1 MRHPEWALKFKEK
14 NTELRCIS
22 GRYYLYRISSK
33 WDKERKVTRKI
44 THEMIGRITEQD
56 GLIPRGTKRAKQV
69 AKEPPQTIRSLS
81 TKEYGATSQLQE
93 ISQDIV
99 NELKESFPSMWQ
111 EILVLALLRLL
122 YQARLKNMHLHYE
135 ESFISQQHSGL
146 NLGKNSLTDLMQS
159 LGDNREAISAFMR
172 KFVGGSEH
180 LVFDITDVVSQSK
193 KIKMSAKG
201 YNSHYNFDPQVN
213 LFYMF
218 AIDTQMPVFYRLFP
232 GNISGMKAL
241 ELSIKEAGALNTL
254 VIGDKGF
261 FCEDNLKMLE
271 EHNVKFILPLRRDS
285 QYIDYHRLSS
295 RIYKQAFDGHFM
307 YCNRPIF
314 YYQMPNYKL
323 LLISKKPEAPVADEA
338 YIYQEHSQWHLMINN
353 TEVILNNKNI
363 IKDLTALAA
372 QLSQESSIITDK
384 ALMRQVREFLSKNKI
399 GSFNFDPAKK
409 VILYCDIYLQKEEET
424 SYLARIDQACEGYSI
439 ENYQNKQLSFGTIS
453 MISNMLASS
462 PQKIYEDF
470 KTRMQIE
477 TVFDSYKNL
486 LEADR
491 NYMQSDNAINAWMFI
506 NHIAVMIYYKLLN
519 TIKKCDMISQTS
531 PADII
536 TILAKINKVK
546 INDQWYLSEINSKS
560 KKLLDK
566 LDIHVT

>member
-1 MRHPEWALKFKEK
+1 
-14 NTELRCIS
+14 
-22 GRYYLYRISSK
+22 
-33 WDKERKVTRKI
+33 
-44 THEMIGRITEQD
+44 
-56 GLIPRGTKRAKQV
+56 
-69 AKEPPQTIRSLS
+69 
-81 TKEYGATSQLQE
+81 
-93 ISQDIV
+93 
-99 NELKESFPSMWQ
+99 
-111 EILVLALLRLL
+111 
-122 YQARLKNMHLHYE
+122 
-135 ESFISQQHSGL
+135 
-146 NLGKNSLTDLMQS
+146 
-159 LGDNREAISAFMR
+159 
-172 KFVGGSEH
+172 
-180 LVFDITDVVSQSK
+180 
-193 KIKMSAKG
+193 
-201 YNSHYNFDPQVN
+201 
-213 LFYMF
+213 
-218 AIDTQMPVFYRLFP
+218 
-232 GNISGMKAL
+232 
-241 ELSIKEAGALNTL
+241 
-254 VIGDKGF
+254 
-261 FCEDNLKMLE
+261 
-271 EHNVKFILPLRRDS
+271 
-285 QYIDYHRLSS
+285 
-295 RIYKQAFDGHFM
+295 
-307 YCNRPIF
+307 
-314 YYQMPNYKL
+314 MPNYKL